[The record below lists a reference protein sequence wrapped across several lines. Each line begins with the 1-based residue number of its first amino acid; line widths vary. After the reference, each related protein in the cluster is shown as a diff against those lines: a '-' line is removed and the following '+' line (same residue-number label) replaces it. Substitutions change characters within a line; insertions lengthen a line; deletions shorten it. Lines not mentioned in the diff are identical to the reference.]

1 MVDALDSRSSGLDT
15 SPGQGLCV
23 VFLGKTIYSR
33 TSSSKFNVGGN
44 PAIDV
49 TLPLYDL
56 FNTKTVSSMEKHD
69 QFFFPISF
77 SSQSNQNV
85 TKAVI
90 EALVADQGGTENC
103 PWSPA
108 EMKSMFLHDCII
120 LTIYR

>member
-1 MVDALDSRSSGLDT
+1 M
-15 SPGQGLCV
+15 
-23 VFLGKTIYSR
+23 FLGKTIYSR
-33 TSSSKFNVGGN
+33 TSSSRFNVGGN

-56 FNTKTVSSMEKHD
+56 FNTKTVSPMEKHD
-69 QFFFPISF
+69 QFVCLFFFMLFFFPIRF